1 MEFLIA
7 AAFCGSPLSL
17 EKMHQKE
24 RERKRRE
31 EKRERAGEA
40 LHKRERRLEREALVG
55 LKTELVPKRD

>member
-24 RERKRRE
+24 RERERRE
-31 EKRERAGEA
+31 EKR
-40 LHKRERRLEREALVG
+40 REREREREIRTENSAYLDKSHS
-55 LKTELVPKRD
+55 LKANK

>member
-31 EKRERAGEA
+31 EKR
-40 LHKRERRLEREALVG
+40 KRERERDKNRKLG
-55 LKTELVPKRD
+55 LSR

>member
-31 EKRERAGEA
+31 EKR
-40 LHKRERRLEREALVG
+40 REREREIRTENSAYLDKSHS
-55 LKTELVPKRD
+55 LKANK